1 MCYDIGAVFCRPI
14 YIVRLTMNEKEVGEI
29 RRHTRRDRSNMTAL
43 YGCFVNDNQ
52 EIISQFRLS
61 TGMMSENEGE
71 KYFALMKRSLSG
83 TLGKNLVDITFRTS
97 QVADSPEHK
106 LLMTLRESQL
116 KDEEALQ
123 SFYEKVIG
131 SVHMD
136 SSYLILIGCDSYDVP
151 FKAKDDSVQNDAGG
165 ETYRYLMCGICPVK
179 QTKPALQYVAQEK
192 TFHDGGISQ
201 ILSAPVL
208 GFLFPAFDNRSTNI
222 YNALMYS
229 KDVKDSHE
237 EFVTAIFNVQP
248 PMAAQA
254 QRQSFQALL
263 TETLGD
269 ECSLD
274 VVQAV
279 HSEISQ
285 MIQMH
290 KESKVD
296 EPLML
301 GKEQV
306 KAVLTSSGI
315 SEEKMAKFNVDYD
328 STFGFEAELHPKN
341 VIDQKHFE
349 ITTPDVVI
357 KVNPERADLIETR
370 VIGGVKYIMIC
381 ADESVE
387 VNGVGIQI
395 QEREYAAP

>member
-1 MCYDIGAVFCRPI
+1 M
-14 YIVRLTMNEKEVGEI
+14 TEKEIGEI

-43 YGCFVNDNQ
+43 YGCFVNDNK
-52 EIISQFRLS
+52 EIISQFRQSVGL
-61 TGMMSENEGE
+61 MPENESE
-71 KYFALMKRSLSG
+71 KFFALMKRNLSG
-83 TLGKNLVDITFRTS
+83 TLGKNLVDISFRTA

-116 KDEEALQ
+116 KDEEALN
-123 SFYEKVIG
+123 SFYEKVIQ

-136 SSYLILIGCDSYDVP
+136 TSYLILIGCDSYDVP
-151 FKAKDDSVQNDAGG
+151 CKARDDTLNNDAGG
-165 ETYRYLMCGICPVK
+165 ETYCYLLCGILPVK

-192 TFHDGGISQ
+192 AFHDGAISQ
-201 ILSAPVL
+201 VLSAPVL

-229 KDVKDSHE
+229 KDAKESHE
-237 EFVTAIFNVQP
+237 DFVTAIFNVQP
-248 PMAAQA
+248 PMPAQT

-263 TETLGD
+263 TDTLGD

-279 HSEISQ
+279 HTEISQ

-290 KESKVD
+290 KESRVD

-306 KAVLTSSGI
+306 KAVLASNGI
-315 SEEKMAKFNVDYD
+315 SDEKMAKFNLDYD

-341 VIDQKHFE
+341 IIDQKHFE

-357 KVNPERADLIETR
+357 KVNPERSDLIETR

-387 VNGVGIQI
+387 VNGVGINI
-395 QEREYAAP
+395 QDKEFATT

>member
-1 MCYDIGAVFCRPI
+1 
-14 YIVRLTMNEKEVGEI
+14 MNEKEVGEI

-43 YGCFVNDNQ
+43 YGCFVNDKK
-52 EIISQFRLS
+52 EIISQFRQSLG
-61 TGMMSENEGE
+61 TMPENESE
-71 KYFALMKRSLSG
+71 KFFALMKRNLSG
-83 TLGKNLVDITFRTS
+83 TLGKNLVDISFRTA
-97 QVADSPEHK
+97 QVVDSPEHK
-106 LLMTLRESQL
+106 LLMSLRDSQL
-116 KDEEALQ
+116 KDEEVLN
-123 SFYEKVIG
+123 SFYEKVIQ
-131 SVHMD
+131 SVHLD
-136 SSYLILIGCDSYDVP
+136 TGYLILIGCDSYDVP
-151 FKAKDDSVQNDAGG
+151 FKAKDDSLQNDAGG
-165 ETYRYLMCGICPVK
+165 ETYRYLLCGICPVK

-192 TFHDGGISQ
+192 AFHDGGISQ
-201 ILSAPVL
+201 VLSAPVL

-222 YNALMYS
+222 YNALMYC
-229 KDVKDSHE
+229 KDVKESHE
-237 EFVTAIFNVQP
+237 DFVAAIFNVNP
-248 PMAAQA
+248 PMPAQL
-254 QRQSFQALL
+254 QRQSFQTLL
-263 TETLGD
+263 TDTLGD

-279 HSEISQ
+279 HTEISQ

-306 KAVLTSSGI
+306 KAVLADSGV
-315 SEEKMAKFNVDYD
+315 SEEKMAKFSVDYD

-357 KVNPERADLIETR
+357 KVNPERSDLIETR

-381 ADESVE
+381 ADENVE
-387 VNGVGIQI
+387 VNGVGINI
-395 QEREYAAP
+395 QDREFAAT

>member
-1 MCYDIGAVFCRPI
+1 M
-14 YIVRLTMNEKEVGEI
+14 TEKEIGEI
-29 RRHTRRDRSNMTAL
+29 RRHIRRDRSNMTAL
-43 YGCFVNDNQ
+43 YGCFVNDNG
-52 EIISQFRLS
+52 EIISQFRQSL
-61 TGMMSENEGE
+61 GMMPENESE
-71 KYFALMKRSLSG
+71 KFFSLMKRNLSG
-83 TLGKNLVDITFRTS
+83 TIGKNLIDLSFRTS

-106 LLMTLRESQL
+106 LLMQLRETGL
-116 KDEEALQ
+116 KEEEVLQ
-123 SFYEKVIG
+123 SFYQKVIE

-136 SSYLILIGCDSYDVP
+136 SSYLILIGCDAYDVP
-151 FKAKDDSVQNDAGG
+151 FKGKDDITNNDAGG
-165 ETYRYLMCGICPVK
+165 ETYRYLLCGICPVK
-179 QTKPALQYVAQEK
+179 QSKPALQYMAQEK
-192 TFHDGGISQ
+192 EFHDGGIVQ

-222 YNALMYS
+222 YNALLYS
-229 KDVKDSHE
+229 KDPKESHE
-237 EFVTAIFNVQP
+237 EFIKAIFNIQP
-248 PMAAQA
+248 PMPAQA
-254 QRQSFQALL
+254 QRQNFQALL
-263 TETLGD
+263 SNTLEE
-269 ECSLD
+269 ECDLD
-274 VVQAV
+274 LVQAV

-306 KAVLTSSGI
+306 KAVLQNSGV

-357 KVNPERADLIETR
+357 KVNPERSDLIETR
-370 VIGGVKYIMIC
+370 VIGGVKYILIC

-387 VNGVGIQI
+387 VNGVSINI
-395 QEREYAAP
+395 KEKELAEV

>member
-1 MCYDIGAVFCRPI
+1 M
-14 YIVRLTMNEKEVGEI
+14 TEKEIGEI

-43 YGCFVNDNQ
+43 YGCFVSEGG
-52 EIISQFRLS
+52 EIISQFRQS
-61 TGMMSENEGE
+61 TGVMPENESE
-71 KYFALMKRSLSG
+71 KFFSLMKRTLSG
-83 TLGKNLVDITFRTS
+83 TLGKNLIDLSFRTS

-106 LLMTLRESQL
+106 LLMQLRDTRL
-116 KDEEALQ
+116 GDEEVLSA
-123 SFYEKVIG
+123 FYQKVIQ

-136 SSYLILIGCDSYDVP
+136 SSYLILVGCDAYDVP
-151 FKAKDDSVQNDAGG
+151 FKGKDDITNNDAGG
-165 ETYRYLMCGICPVK
+165 ETYRYILCAVCPVK
-179 QTKPALQYVAQEK
+179 QSKPALQYMAQEK
-192 TFHDGGISQ
+192 EFHDGGIVQ
-201 ILSAPVL
+201 QLSAPVL

-222 YNALMYS
+222 YNTLLYS
-229 KDVKDSHE
+229 KDPKESHE
-237 EFVTAIFNVQP
+237 DFITTLFNIQA
-248 PMAAQA
+248 PMSAHS

-263 TETLGD
+263 SNTLEE
-269 ECSLD
+269 ECGLD

-279 HSEISQ
+279 HQEISQ

-306 KAVLTSSGI
+306 KAVLQSSGI
-315 SEEKMAKFNVDYD
+315 SQEKMAKFNVDYD
-328 STFGFEAELHPKN
+328 NTFGYEAELHPKN

-357 KVNPERADLIETR
+357 KVNPERSDLIETR
-370 VIGGVKYIMIC
+370 VIGGVKYILIC

-387 VNGVGIQI
+387 VNGVSINI
-395 QEREYAAP
+395 KDRETVEV